1 MIIFLIGED
10 FILCWSHR
18 LFHGNQL
25 WKYHAV
31 HHSSE
36 DLEWISAARFDPI
49 NLFFGSVLADVVM
62 LLAGI
67 SPNIFFVLGP
77 IPSALGFRPCQ
88 SRLDARAIQTCDR
101 IAGFPSLASHRRRTR
116 RREELR
122 RDVPGSRSHLRH
134 VLHAE
139 RRFAGPLWHRRRGIS
154 GGLRRPTR
162 LSVQEQAHR
171 GAKACATDNFSLITG
186 KSYGATNFIA
196 TDKRGAVLLEKAI
209 EVSGPRDRTVVMY
222 NGAERQ
228 TYSCTP
234 DCSRRLTLGDT
245 PDSFDKTLSEITSL
259 NAQATAAGALSSGQI
274 QLDSRSVGTN
284 NGKQQQQ

>member
-1 MIIFLIGED
+1 MAALGARGWAG
-10 FILCWSHR
+10 LRPLH
-18 LFHGNQL
+18 LL
-25 WKYHAV
+25 
-31 HHSSE
+31 
-36 DLEWISAARFDPI
+36 SAALVAVPAAADPPMPPMPPTPWPDRI
-49 NLFFGSVLADVVM
+49 VVFMDQARLVQLPERAANVVIGNPLIADV
-62 LLAGI
+62 
-67 SPNIFFVLGP
+67 S
-77 IPSALGFRPCQ
+77 
-88 SRLDARAIQTCDR
+88 IQ
-101 IAGFPSLASHRRRTR
+101 P
-116 RREELR
+116 
-122 RDVPGSRSHLRH
+122 
-134 VLHAE
+134 
-139 RRFAGPLWHRRRGIS
+139 
-154 GGLRRPTR
+154 GGLT
-162 LSVQEQAHR
+162 V
-171 GAKACATDNFSLITG
+171 ITG

-284 NGKQQQQ
+284 NSKQQQQ

>member
-1 MIIFLIGED
+1 MIIFL
-10 FILCWSHR
+10 
-18 LFHGNQL
+18 Q
-25 WKYHAV
+25 
-31 HHSSE
+31 
-36 DLEWISAARFDPI
+36 
-49 NLFFGSVLADVVM
+49 
-62 LLAGI
+62 
-67 SPNIFFVLGP
+67 
-77 IPSALGFRPCQ
+77 
-88 SRLDARAIQTCDR
+88 
-101 IAGFPSLASHRRRTR
+101 
-116 RREELR
+116 
-122 RDVPGSRSHLRH
+122 
-134 VLHAE
+134 
-139 RRFAGPLWHRRRGIS
+139 
-154 GGLRRPTR
+154 
-162 LSVQEQAHR
+162 
-171 GAKACATDNFSLITG
+171 
-186 KSYGATNFIA
+186 SYGATNFIA